1 MAEGTDPV
9 QFTLDSAR
17 RIGTAVRRVESVPD
31 GGGLPRRGILNP
43 VPAEKFLAKITGNA
57 ALAATDFRWKY
68 AWTEVLMTADLVTTR
83 VGGRTGTTT
92 TDYAT
97 NTAEMYHT
105 STYAWGVDIT
115 GTDYDATTSF
125 APRPIGGGGAA
136 DTHRYD
142 VVVELTQVID
152 TAGNKKYWFTL
163 MGSHD
168 GAC

>member
-1 MAEGTDPV
+1 MADGVLFTRESAKRIASTVRQVEGT
-9 QFTLDSAR
+9 SAN
-17 RIGTAVRRVESVPD
+17 TVP
-31 GGGLPRRGILNP
+31 GAAFRPPI
-43 VPAEKFLAKITGNA
+43 PAETFLAKITGNA
-57 ALAATDFRWKY
+57 SLATNRWKY

-83 VGGRTGTTT
+83 VGGRSGTTT

-105 STYAWGVDIT
+105 STYAWGVDVT
-115 GTDYDATTSF
+115 GTDYDATASF
-125 APRPIGGGGAA
+125 APRPIGGGGTA

-142 VVVELTQVID
+142 VIVEITQVID
-152 TAGNKKYWFTL
+152 TAGNKKYWFTM